1 MQSLHGIHVHGFPNL
16 FIVGLAHGAALISNV
31 PHNYLEAG
39 ATIATIVA
47 HSLALDAEG
56 AEGAEVTVEVTA
68 EAERAWVERL
78 EAGAVARMTNSPD
91 CTPGYYNNEG
101 QSTGRRGV
109 LNSMGYPEGPVAY
122 FHYIDQWRTSGTFD
136 GLEFTS

>member
-16 FIVGLAHGAALISNV
+16 FIVGLSHGAALISNV

-39 ATIATIVA
+39 ATIATVID
-47 HSLALDAEG
+47 HALTLDTD
-56 AEGAEVTVEVTA
+56 GAEVTVEVTA

-78 EAGAVARMTNSPD
+78 EAGAVTRMTNSPD

-122 FHYIDQWRTSGTFD
+122 FQYIDHWRSSGEFE
-136 GLEFTS
+136 GLDFLP